1 MGDWDFLYDMHER
14 GYPAEEIAHA
24 RACGY
29 APWESIH
36 LEAEWVDSELDD
48 VDVVDVRLPGSG
60 TPFKSREGFPRSFR
74 QQAEILQDLID
85 SAIRHFE
92 NTGRYLQ
99 IWGELGE
106 IYAEVAHGLR
116 RHGTHHAGSDGTI
129 DGVRVEVKTISP
141 EKRYR
146 TVTVSS
152 QGDFEKLMI
161 VRIDRDFSFKA
172 KLFDRSELK
181 SAGVK
186 YMNATF

>member
-1 MGDWDFLYDMHER
+1 MGDWDFLYEMHER
-14 GYPAEEIAHA
+14 GCTAEQIADA

-29 APWESIH
+29 APWEAIH
-36 LEAEWVDSELDD
+36 LDADWVDSELDEVDGAEARLARSD
-48 VDVVDVRLPGSG
+48 V
-60 TPFKSREGFPRSFR
+60 PFKSREGFPRSFIE
-74 QQAEILQDLID
+74 QAEILQELID

-116 RHGTHHAGSDGTI
+116 RHGTHQAGSDGTI
-129 DGVRVEVKTISP
+129 DGTRVEVKTISP
-141 EKRYR
+141 EKRGS
-146 TVTVSS
+146 TVTVRS

-161 VRIDRDFSFKA
+161 VRIDHDFNFKA

-181 SAGVK
+181 RAGAK
-186 YMNATF
+186 SLNATF